1 MGQQVACPDASVCA
15 AGEAPAWQERHR
27 GLVAGLAAALL
38 GKDGQGSGPLLR
50 IAVEAASSS
59 ALKAMLL
66 EMKTQVTQRPVRGNF
81 QDRGSYSVTMPLVEL
96 QGRQT

>member
-1 MGQQVACPDASVCA
+1 MILA

-38 GKDGQGSGPLLR
+38 GKDGQTPGPLMR
-50 IAVEAASSS
+50 IAVEEASSS

-66 EMKTQVTQRPVRGNF
+66 EMKTQVTQATVQGAVRAGTQF
-81 QDRGSYSVTMPLVEL
+81 LSLCQ
-96 QGRQT
+96 